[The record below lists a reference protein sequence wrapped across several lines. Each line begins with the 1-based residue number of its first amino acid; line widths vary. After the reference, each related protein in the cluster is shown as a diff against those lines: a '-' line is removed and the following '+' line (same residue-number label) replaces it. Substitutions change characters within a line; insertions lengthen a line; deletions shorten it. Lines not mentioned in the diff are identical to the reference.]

1 MTDGVTAWRRR
12 RIAAAASRSHDL
24 VWLQRS
30 AGEALRAE
38 RLEVDGALYGEE
50 QQLDVDVLHATRH
63 QLG

>member
-1 MTDGVTAWRRR
+1 MTDCVTAWRRR
-12 RIAAAASRSHDL
+12 RIAAAGHDL

-50 QQLDVDVLHATRH
+50 QQLDVDVLDATRH

>member
-1 MTDGVTAWRRR
+1 MAPAPDSV
-12 RIAAAASRSHDL
+12 SRSHDL